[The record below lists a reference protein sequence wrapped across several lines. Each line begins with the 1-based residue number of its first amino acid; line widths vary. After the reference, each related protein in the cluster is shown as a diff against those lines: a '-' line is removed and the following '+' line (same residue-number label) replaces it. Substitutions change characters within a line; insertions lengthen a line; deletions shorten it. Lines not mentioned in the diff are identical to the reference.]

1 MSQLFSDLR
10 SGLRQLLGSPLT
22 TGAAILSLALGIGG
36 TTAIFSVVDAVLL
49 RPLPFAEPD
58 RLVLVWS
65 ASKFDRGDHSPAD
78 FLDYRREARTFDGM
92 AAVMSTSMSLTGD
105 GEPEQLRVQ
114 SVSGTFFPLLGVK
127 AMAGRTFV
135 AADDGPEE
143 RGAVMLSEGLW
154 KRRYGGRADAIG
166 RVITLSDRRVEIVG
180 IVPETFRFDV
190 PADAWLLGRRGV
202 PHASNMLGDL
212 TTNRDVH
219 IVTVVGRL
227 RQGVTIAAAQ
237 SDLEA
242 IAARLARDYP
252 AYNTGRSVAL
262 EPLASALVGDTST
275 VLFALLG
282 AVTLLLLIA
291 SVNVANLLL
300 VRSEGRTLEL
310 AMRTAL
316 GASRGRLASQIL
328 VESLVLAA
336 LGGLAGGLLALLG
349 TDALLRLAPADLP
362 RFEEVAID
370 MRVLA
375 FASLL
380 TLVVGVAFGCWPAW
394 RASRQT
400 IGATLN
406 TVARGSIGRDRR
418 RAQQLLVAGELSLAL
433 LLLVGAGLLVSSFA
447 RLLSTPPGYD
457 PRGIVAA
464 DVALP
469 GDRYANP
476 ARKARFH
483 ADVLEQL
490 RSAPGIAGAAMGLTA
505 PIASGMSRGVWIDGQ
520 PDPGPGRRPSMGFL
534 TISENYFQLLGI
546 PLRRGRAFTA
556 RDDAGAPTVVIV
568 NEAFARRHFPGEDAV
583 GKRIGFGDPRY
594 AKYWRTIVAVA
605 ADTRRLSDPPR
616 PTAYIPFQQN
626 TEPWSTGVFF
636 VKTSLPTAVA
646 GDAIRRAVLTAD
658 GDQPIS
664 RVRTLDEAL
673 YRSVSTQRFTTIVS
687 TSFAALALL
696 LAAVGTFG
704 VMSHIVGTRTRELG
718 VRMAL
723 GATRGDI
730 VRLVLGQTSRI
741 VAAAMAA
748 GLGAAWLLG
757 GAMQSLLFEV
767 KPGDPTTFTVAAFGL
782 ASVALIAG
790 YIPVRRALARNPLTS
805 LKNE

>member
-1 MSQLFSDLR
+1 
-10 SGLRQLLGSPLT
+10 
-22 TGAAILSLALGIGG
+22 
-36 TTAIFSVVDAVLL
+36 
-49 RPLPFAEPD
+49 
-58 RLVLVWS
+58 
-65 ASKFDRGDHSPAD
+65 
-78 FLDYRREARTFDGM
+78 
-92 AAVMSTSMSLTGD
+92 
-105 GEPEQLRVQ
+105 
-114 SVSGTFFPLLGVK
+114 
-127 AMAGRTFV
+127 
-135 AADDGPEE
+135 
-143 RGAVMLSEGLW
+143 
-154 KRRYGGRADAIG
+154 
-166 RVITLSDRRVEIVG
+166 
-180 IVPETFRFDV
+180 
-190 PADAWLLGRRGV
+190 
-202 PHASNMLGDL
+202 
-212 TTNRDVH
+212 
-219 IVTVVGRL
+219 
-227 RQGVTIAAAQ
+227 
-237 SDLEA
+237 
-242 IAARLARDYP
+242 
-252 AYNTGRSVAL
+252 
-262 EPLASALVGDTST
+262 
-275 VLFALLG
+275 
-282 AVTLLLLIA
+282 
-291 SVNVANLLL
+291 
-300 VRSEGRTLEL
+300 
-310 AMRTAL
+310 
-316 GASRGRLASQIL
+316 
-328 VESLVLAA
+328 
-336 LGGLAGGLLALLG
+336 
-349 TDALLRLAPADLP
+349 
-362 RFEEVAID
+362 
-370 MRVLA
+370 
-375 FASLL
+375 
-380 TLVVGVAFGCWPAW
+380 
-394 RASRQT
+394 
-400 IGATLN
+400 
-406 TVARGSIGRDRR
+406 
-418 RAQQLLVAGELSLAL
+418 
-433 LLLVGAGLLVSSFA
+433 
-447 RLLSTPPGYD
+447 
-457 PRGIVAA
+457 
-464 DVALP
+464 
-469 GDRYANP
+469 
-476 ARKARFH
+476 
-483 ADVLEQL
+483 
-490 RSAPGIAGAAMGLTA
+490 
-505 PIASGMSRGVWIDGQ
+505 
-520 PDPGPGRRPSMGFL
+520 MGFL